1 MGLDEFDPE
10 IAQSI
15 KDETDRENNTLEMIA
30 SENFVSQEVQEAQ
43 GSVMTNKY
51 AEGYPGKRYYGGCEF
66 VDVAEN
72 LAIERAKKI
81 FSAEHVN
88 VQPHS
93 GSQANMAVF
102 PPLLKPGDT
111 ILGMDLSHGG
121 HLTPGCAVNF
131 SGYTYNVVSYGVNKE
146 TELIDYEA
154 VGILAKKHKPKLII
168 VGASAYP
175 RIIDPVKFREIADDV
190 NAQIMTDIA
199 HPAGLVA
206 TRLYPSPVPYS

>member
-1 MGLDEFDPE
+1 MLKGF
-10 IAQSI
+10 
-15 KDETDRENNTLEMIA
+15 
-30 SENFVSQEVQEAQ
+30 
-43 GSVMTNKY
+43 
-51 AEGYPGKRYYGGCEF
+51 PGKRYYGGCEF
-66 VDVAEN
+66 VDIAQN

-102 PPLLKPGDT
+102 HTLLKPGDT

-121 HLTPGCAVNF
+121 HLTHGCAVNF

-168 VGASAYP
+168 VG
-175 RIIDPVKFREIADDV
+175 
-190 NAQIMTDIA
+190 
-199 HPAGLVA
+199 LV
-206 TRLYPSPVPYS
+206 LILEL